1 MPLCLGQ
8 LRSTAHPRQTERQ
21 QDRKVVN
28 GTGGEMSTLHR
39 ANIALSR
46 WLQNEARFHDP
57 TFQKVRGTRDVI
69 PERRKTPA

>member
-1 MPLCLGQ
+1 MSDQ
-8 LRSTAHPRQTERQ
+8 LQVKSNLFSTRDPVVFVPRTAEIHCTSQTDRQ

-28 GTGGEMSTLHR
+28 GIGGEMSTLAR

-57 TFQKVRGTRDVI
+57 TF
-69 PERRKTPA
+69 